1 MSQQD
6 ANSLLHN
13 FKYCTLMDLVF
24 RDDENINKNINCKE
38 MLNNP
43 IKLKTNTILDENGI
57 IKLYYEDEEEEDN

>member
-1 MSQQD
+1 
-6 ANSLLHN
+6 
-13 FKYCTLMDLVF
+13 MDLVF